1 MGEQLTQ
8 EKQAELQKEAEE
20 RIAAFEFGME
30 LFFHDKGIEKK
41 ALAEIAG
48 IKEEQVTEAGIKCL
62 EQMEAR
68 QAQTQPKQ

>member
-41 ALAEIAG
+41 ALAEIAVKDPAAFTV
-48 IKEEQVTEAGIKCL
+48 IVKNLFE
-62 EQMEAR
+62 
-68 QAQTQPKQ
+68 